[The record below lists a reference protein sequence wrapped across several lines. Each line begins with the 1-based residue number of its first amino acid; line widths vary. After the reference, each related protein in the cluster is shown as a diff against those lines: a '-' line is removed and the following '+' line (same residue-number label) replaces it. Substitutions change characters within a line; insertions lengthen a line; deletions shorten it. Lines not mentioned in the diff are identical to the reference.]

1 MVLALM
7 VVASLAMVEPT
18 PLLHTPL
25 AATPTPMTGRSRGFA
40 FIVFKEVAGLVA
52 ASAQEAHVIKGK
64 RATCKKAEARQG
76 KIYVGKL
83 PVDEISNQDLTDHFS
98 QFGTVVE
105 VIRPVDKLR
114 DDAPKNF
121 CFITFDKEEPA
132 RQLVFKGTTSLKGH
146 QLVISRVTPKDGG
159 RGGL

>member
-1 MVLALM
+1 M
-7 VVASLAMVEPT
+7 
-18 PLLHTPL
+18 
-25 AATPTPMTGRSRGFA
+25 GRGFA
-40 FIVFKEVAGLVA
+40 FIVFKEVSGLVA

-83 PVDEISNQDLTDHFS
+83 PVDEISNQDLSDHFS
-98 QFGTVVE
+98 QFGSVVE

-121 CFITFDKEEPA
+121 CFISFPGYGAYPTGGYAGPYAYGSYSYGAPDY
-132 RQLVFKGTTSLKGH
+132 GTAQAGYFTSGY
-146 QLVISRVTPKDGG
+146 DGRPSPGKMMRG
-159 RGGL
+159 RGARGRPY